1 MRVQFVYPS
10 FSRHAADHPE
20 LTAYV
25 PCEEYLGPPSL
36 GMACVAGATP
46 GDVEVGLVDDRVE
59 RFDPERHV
67 ADLYALSVFTP
78 NATRAF
84 EISAD
89 LRARGRKVVMGGIF
103 PTLVPEVARE
113 HADAIVVGEG
123 EPVWR
128 RLLDDFESGSLKPS
142 YSAEPGS
149 LEHLAPPRIELYLD
163 VEKPHLRPD
172 DYPVQLSRGCP
183 LTCDACVLPGSMG
196 KKLRLVPMP
205 TVMHT
210 VRALARAGKLLS
222 LTEDTSFFGFSGAR
236 AHFRAFL
243 EEVPRVEGAR
253 ISYVGISMPVVHKL
267 DKTLFAAARDAGI
280 RMFYL
285 VCGFDEIT
293 RRAFG
298 SGDPEAMRRAE
309 ACIARC
315 HDEGIEPYTSLM
327 VGNDGDD
334 PGVVDRILEFCERT
348 RLEKSEFTIF
358 TPYPG
363 TPAWHRLLAEGRILD
378 RNWAHYND
386 ANVVFRP
393 KQMTPDELLDGYL
406 RLWRDFYRSRRHL
419 EGKVHEDRTI
429 QF

>member
-1 MRVQFVYPS
+1 
-10 FSRHAADHPE
+10 
-20 LTAYV
+20 
-25 PCEEYLGPPSL
+25 
-36 GMACVAGATP
+36 
-46 GDVEVGLVDDRVE
+46 
-59 RFDPERHV
+59 
-67 ADLYALSVFTP
+67 
-78 NATRAF
+78 
-84 EISAD
+84 
-89 LRARGRKVVMGGIF
+89 
-103 PTLVPEVARE
+103 
-113 HADAIVVGEG
+113 
-123 EPVWR
+123 
-128 RLLDDFESGSLKPS
+128 
-142 YSAEPGS
+142 
-149 LEHLAPPRIELYLD
+149 
-163 VEKPHLRPD
+163 
-172 DYPVQLSRGCP
+172 
-183 LTCDACVLPGSMG
+183 VLPGSMG

-205 TVMHT
+205 TVLHT
-210 VRALARAGKLLS
+210 VRALAKAGKLVS

-267 DKTLFAAARDAGI
+267 DKALFAAAREAGI

-298 SGDPEAMRRAE
+298 SGDADAMRRAE

-334 PGVVDRILEFCERT
+334 PGVVDRILEFGERT

-363 TPAWHRLLAEGRILD
+363 TPAWHRLEAEGRILD

-393 KQMTPDELLDGYL
+393 KQMSPDEVLEGYL

-419 EGKVHEDRTI
+419 EGKVHEERTI